1 MPDDTESQPQHSKNG
16 GPKQQSKSS
25 KEIWNELPPFP
36 IAANPINWKVAVQT
50 ACECKTQLDA
60 ALTYA
65 RYGIPV
71 FPCNWIPEKQEDRS
85 YKVNKY
91 PVKALGKGGLYLATI
106 DPIVIRSWWTRWPLA
121 LIGVP
126 QGRRVGTWM
135 VDADAKDAHAGDGLA
150 AWEKLQMDHG
160 PAVTR
165 AHLTGTSGLHFQ
177 YLWNKDRFIGCPV
190 NVVPK
195 GIEIKGEGGYVIFPP
210 SPYERNGETVCYSV
224 SHDLEP
230 VEAPGWLYDLIL
242 GTRSKRN
249 GRSRGNGAGGPSTW
263 SWSDKFGQKKL
274 DEVCE
279 LIKCAEKGHWDEAR
293 RKVFKFGKWVGGGA
307 YDKDTAFDELV
318 IAAKSNTSAP
328 DDYEKEVRR
337 AFLNGV
343 DKPEGPYI
351 EDQGVLLDDFCA
363 YMPQHQYIYIPT
375 RELWPISSVNA
386 RIPCVDDKGLKASSW
401 LDQNRPVEQMVWAPG
416 QEMLVHNTLMAEG
429 GWIKKDGATCF
440 NRYMPPI
447 IEPGDA
453 SKAGPWIEH
462 VRKLF
467 GDDAEHIIKWCAQR
481 VQHPEIKINHALVL
495 GSEIQ
500 GSGKD
505 TMLEPVKRAIGHWN
519 FQEANPQQILGRF
532 NSFLQSVILRI
543 NEVRDLGD
551 INRYQFYDHTKAL
564 TASPPDV
571 LRVEEKYINAYS
583 ILNCVGLIFTSNYRT
598 NGIFLPAEDRRHFV
612 AWSNISLGDF
622 PEGYWNKIWGW
633 YEKGGDRDVAA
644 FLREYNITDFDPK
657 APPPKTQAFWDIVDA
672 NTAPENPE
680 LADIFDKLENPDAV
694 CLDDIVGKAKSDFKN
709 WLQDPK
715 NRKTIPHRLQQCGY
729 VRVRNENRADGYWI
743 INKARRVI
751 YAKYDFSLKEQIA
764 AAEILVEREEKI
776 AKFMG

>member
-1 MPDDTESQPQHSKNG
+1 MPDEQHTANNSG
-16 GPKQQSKSS
+16 AQQQSSGESERERLKR
-25 KEIWNELPPFP
+25 IWNESPPFP
-36 IAANPINWKVAVQT
+36 IAAKPIDWKVAVFA
-50 ACECKTQLDA
+50 ACECKSQLEA
-60 ALTYA
+60 ALAYA
-65 RYGIPV
+65 HYGIPV
-71 FPCNWIPEKQEDRS
+71 FPCNWKPDKEG
-85 YKVNKY
+85 KVNKRPAY
-91 PVKALGKGGLYLATI
+91 GIGEGGLYLATT
-106 DPIVIRSWWTRWPLA
+106 DPLVIRSWWTRWPLA

-135 VDADAKDAHAGDGLA
+135 VDADAKGAHAGDGLG
-150 AWEKLQMDHG
+150 AWESLEVQHG
-160 PAVTR
+160 GSGGTR
-165 AHLTGTSGLHFQ
+165 THLTGTRGLHFQ
-177 YLWNKDRFIGCPV
+177 YLWNENRFIGCPV
-190 NVVPK
+190 KVMPK

-210 SPYERNGETVCYSV
+210 SPYELNGETVCYSA
-224 SHDLEP
+224 SSDCEP
-230 VEAPGWLYDLIL
+230 VDAPEWLYEIIL
-242 GTRSKRN
+242 GARPKSDTRSK
-249 GRSRGNGAGGPSTW
+249 GNGATGGERKGTFTW
-263 SWSDKFGQKKL
+263 SWSWSEKFGKKKL
-274 DEVCE
+274 DEICE
-279 LIKCAEKGHWDEAR
+279 LIKSARKGHWDEAR
-293 RKVFKFGKWVGGGA
+293 RQVFKFGRWVGGGA
-307 YDKDTAFDELV
+307 YDESVAFDELV
-318 IAAKSNTSAP
+318 TAAKANTSAP
-328 DDYEKEVRR
+328 DDYEPEVRR

-343 DKPEGPYI
+343 AQPEGPFI

-375 RELWPISSVNA
+375 RELWPITSVNA
-386 RIPCVDDKGLKASSW
+386 RIPTVDDKGLKASTW

-416 QEMLVHNTLMAEG
+416 KEMLVHDALMAEG
-429 GWIKKDGATCF
+429 GWIKKDRATCF
-440 NRYMPPI
+440 NRYLPPT

-453 SKAGPWIEH
+453 SKAGPWIDH

-622 PEGYWNKIWGW
+622 PEGYWNKIWDGMKQVVIKMW
-633 YEKGGDRDVAA
+633 LLFFGNIILQILIPK
-644 FLREYNITDFDPK
+644 LRRLRRRLSGISWTRTQRQ
-657 APPPKTQAFWDIVDA
+657 KTPSLL
-672 NTAPENPE
+672 T
-680 LADIFDKLENPDAV
+680 
-694 CLDDIVGKAKSDFKN
+694 CL
-709 WLQDPK
+709 
-715 NRKTIPHRLQQCGY
+715 
-729 VRVRNENRADGYWI
+729 
-743 INKARRVI
+743 INSRTQTLCV
-751 YAKYDFSLKEQIA
+751 
-764 AAEILVEREEKI
+764 
-776 AKFMG
+776 

>member
-1 MPDDTESQPQHSKNG
+1 MDEDVNRSREQYTANG
-16 GPKQQSKSS
+16 GQKQQQGASENPKQ
-25 KEIWNELPPFP
+25 IWNELPPCQ
-36 IAANPINWKVAVQT
+36 IAADTRLLKVAVFRASQ
-50 ACECKTQLDA
+50 CKTQLEA
-60 ALTYA
+60 ALIYA
-65 RYGIPV
+65 SYGIPV
-71 FPCNWIPEKQEDRS
+71 LPCLWEAREYRGKLRKAKSPMPELGEGGVYHATVNPDQIKQ
-85 YKVNKY
+85 
-91 PVKALGKGGLYLATI
+91 
-106 DPIVIRSWWTRWPLA
+106 WWTRWPIA

-126 QGRRVGTWM
+126 GGRRTGMWFL
-135 VDADAKDAHAGDGLA
+135 DADSKEGHGEDGLG
-150 AWEKLQMDHG
+150 AWWDLEAQHSS
-160 PAVTR
+160 AQTR
-165 AHLTGTSGLHFQ
+165 AHLTGSKGLHFIFQ
-177 YLWNKDRFIGCPV
+177 WNTNRFVGCPV
-190 NVVPK
+190 SVVPK

-210 SPYERNGETVCYSV
+210 SPYEWNGQTVRYSISDDCYP
-224 SHDLEP
+224 EP
-230 VEAPGWLYDLIL
+230 APEWLYDRIL
-242 GTRSKRN
+242 GKRPK
-249 GRSRGNGAGGPSTW
+249 GNGAAGGTFTW
-263 SWSDKFGQKKL
+263 SEKFGKKRL
-274 DEVCE
+274 DGICKLLQE
-279 LIKCAEKGHWDEAR
+279 AEQHHWDEATR
-293 RKVFKFGKWVGGGA
+293 YLWKFAKQVGGGA
-307 YDKDTAFDELV
+307 YDINAALDAVLE
-318 IAAKSNTSAP
+318 AAKLNPTAP
-328 DDYEKEVRR
+328 PDYIEKVRR
-337 AFLNGV
+337 SFLSGV
-343 DKPEGPYI
+343 AQPEGPYI

-363 YMPQHQYIYIPT
+363 YMPQHSYIYIPT
-375 RELWPISSVNA
+375 REFWPITSVNA
-386 RIPCVDDKGLKASSW
+386 RIPCVDDKGIKASAW

-416 QEMLVHNTLMAEG
+416 REMFVHNALRAEG

-440 NRYMPPI
+440 NRYLPPI

-500 GSGKD
+500 GSSKD
-505 TMLEPVKRAIGHWN
+505 TMLGPVKRAIGHWN

-532 NSFLQSVILRI
+532 NSFLQSVILRV

-598 NGIFLPAEDRRHFV
+598 NGIYLPAEDRRHFV

-633 YEKGGDRDVAA
+633 YEAGGDRDVAA
-644 FLREYNITDFDPK
+644 FLRGYNITDFDPK

-680 LADIFDKLENPDAV
+680 LADVFDKLGNPDAV
-694 CLDDIVGKAKSDFKN
+694 CLDAIVTKAKPEFKN

-715 NRKTIPHRLQQCGY
+715 NRKAIPHRLRQCGY
-729 VRVRNENRADGYWI
+729 ARVRNDNRVDGYWLI
-743 INKARRVI
+743 GKERRVI
-751 YAKYDFSLKEQIA
+751 NAKYDLSLKEQIA
-764 AAEILVEREEKI
+764 AAEALVEHEEKI